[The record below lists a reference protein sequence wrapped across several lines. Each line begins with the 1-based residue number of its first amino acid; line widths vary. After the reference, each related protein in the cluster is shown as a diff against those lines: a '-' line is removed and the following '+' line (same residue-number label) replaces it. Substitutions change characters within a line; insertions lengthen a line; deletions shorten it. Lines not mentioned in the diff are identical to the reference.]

1 MLVHKMDDIT
11 RLYSLKGGHTMLEC
25 NRSMKEKF
33 TLMSRVVAVM
43 LPVLILCI
51 ILSQSVFALNTYI
64 INDGDKVTIH
74 TSFATDPADVLS
86 EAGIELNPEDTY
98 TTESS
103 SGTSS
108 ITIKRLQT
116 VTIYIGAT
124 PVQMQTYGET
134 VKSLL
139 DRAGVV
145 LSDNDSVSVLLSSL
159 TYDGMTVTVSRTQYV
174 VEVYDVEV
182 PYETIYCYAPNLPE
196 GQEVLLTKGVNGIAS
211 RTANVLYIDGKELSR
226 TPLSEEVT
234 TQPVKEVI
242 AIGTKEGAS
251 GEFPEVALG
260 KPIIGDGVI
269 ITPDGKVLNYG
280 NSGVFSATA
289 YHNTDPG
296 CTIYT
301 YIGTLCRVG
310 AIAVD
315 PKVIPL
321 GTKMYI
327 VSNDGRYIYGEAVA
341 EDTGSSIKGNKIDLY
356 FDSVP
361 ECIQFGIRDCTVY
374 FLN

>member
-1 MLVHKMDDIT
+1 
-11 RLYSLKGGHTMLEC
+11 MLEC

-116 VTIYIGAT
+116 VTIHIGAT

-145 LSDNDSVSVLLSSL
+145 LSDNDSVSVLLSSQ

-242 AIGTKEGAS
+242 AIGTKEGTS